1 MAGGFCFL
9 PTLSGYD
16 AGMRPA
22 LVFDRISKRFGKACA
37 LDDVSFA
44 LEPGEILGM
53 VGPNGA
59 GKTTA
64 MQIAAG
70 LLVPSSGAGTLM
82 GRNFGDAAAR
92 RFLGFVPDAPVFFAG
107 NAFDALRFAAQ
118 LSETKPTRKEMQRVL
133 ERVGLT
139 EWKRDARRFSRGM
152 QQRLALAQAMV
163 HGPRVFIL
171 DEPASALDPQG
182 VLDVRTLLQ
191 ELRATGAAVVLSS
204 HQLSEVA
211 LVSDRIA
218 FLHEGRLL
226 RYGRLDELL
235 GSTQEVEIEL
245 RNFVPGS
252 DFTGQWGLA
261 SLSRGWR
268 IPSSETR
275 HFLEAAWAQGAE
287 LVSVTPMRRDLT
299 KLFLQWASGE
309 GQRP

>member
-1 MAGGFCFL
+1 M
-9 PTLSGYD
+9 P
-16 AGMRPA
+16 PA
-22 LVFDRISKRFGKACA
+22 LVFDRISKHFGSAHA
-37 LDDVSFA
+37 LDDVSFT
-44 LEPGEILGM
+44 LEPGEILGL

-70 LLVPSSGAGTLM
+70 FLLPSSGTGTLM
-82 GRNFGDAAAR
+82 GRSFADAAAR

-118 LSETKPTRKEMQRVL
+118 LNDTTLTREEMQRVL

-139 EWKRDARRFSRGM
+139 EWKRDVRRFSRGM
-152 QQRLALAQAMV
+152 QQRLALAQALV
-163 HGPRVFIL
+163 HAPRVLIL

-182 VLDVRTLLQ
+182 VRDMRTLLK
-191 ELRATGAAVVLSS
+191 ELRAAGAAIVLSS

-218 FLHEGRLL
+218 FLYEGRLL

-235 GSTQEVEIEL
+235 GSTEEVEIEL

-252 DFTGQWGLA
+252 DFPGSAFIGQWGLA
-261 SLSRGWR
+261 SPSGAWR
-268 IPSSETR
+268 VPSTETR
-275 HFLEAAWAQGAE
+275 HFLETAWAQGAE
-287 LVSVTPMRRDLT
+287 LVSVTPMRGDLT
-299 KLFLQWASGE
+299 ELFLQWTSSKGQWTSGE
-309 GQRP
+309 GRRR